1 MLRSIPRRLGEEAA
15 GLHDDGVMNA
25 FAAVYKQT
33 VIPEGTMCCR
43 LDEKELDPHFRKVRS
58 RIALPTYHGGC
69 DMRAWRLFQDAAF
82 VGMTSLSYASSQMV
96 VGKLQICAFPALKAV
111 VAAAATKDDG
121 KELGGEWEG
130 VAAMEMVDDL
140 AAAWKICVKQTKKA
154 FPVSQRR
161 PGEPGKPWPGQW
173 IDDTLDG
180 KLRYLITSWAER
192 LPPVCHLSAASAA
205 LGGRCR

>member
-1 MLRSIPRRLGEEAA
+1 
-15 GLHDDGVMNA
+15 MNA

-82 VGMTSLSYASSQMV
+82 VGMTSLSYASSQVM

-111 VAAAATKDDG
+111 IAAAATKDDG

-161 PGEPGKPWPGQW
+161 RGELGKPWPGQW
-173 IDDTLDG
+173 IDDTNDG
-180 KLRYLITSWAER
+180 KLRIS
-192 LPPVCHLSAASAA
+192 
-205 LGGRCR
+205 